1 MQEMQEMMV
10 KLLGGEDSLE
20 YEMAPHSSILARKI
34 PWVEEFGG
42 LQSMELQNLDRT
54 EGMT

>member
-20 YEMAPHSSILARKI
+20 YEMAPHSSILAWKI

>member
-1 MQEMQEMMV
+1 MMV

-20 YEMAPHSSILARKI
+20 YEMAPHSSILAWKI